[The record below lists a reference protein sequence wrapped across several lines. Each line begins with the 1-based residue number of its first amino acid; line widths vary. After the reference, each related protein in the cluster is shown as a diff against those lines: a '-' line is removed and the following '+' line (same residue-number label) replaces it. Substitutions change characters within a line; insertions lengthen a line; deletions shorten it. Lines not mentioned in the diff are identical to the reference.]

1 MLFLTFSEVW
11 GNELCKRFVSFLCC
25 ALTSVFLPSFLG
37 KLVLLSSG
45 LTPSSEWWPIKA
57 ASKSRNAWKFTTA
70 TSDLDIASSANSCKC
85 SFDFG
90 IIQNGLHFQR
100 IATFFACKQFL
111 NKEKKRFSINL
122 WQQQQQKI
130 SIVCIDFMQC
140 IDLVKANHYL
150 QHLILPFEFL
160 ANGTMVMCDSFPFKQ
175 RRKKCRTMHN
185 VVQFYDICQK
195 KLFIRS
201 RGLFTLSF
209 SNSSVLIKLRLA
221 FCFIVFSNAHRP
233 EFLNRHII
241 TAFVFNMTLFII
253 GNEIH

>member
-1 MLFLTFSEVW
+1 
-11 GNELCKRFVSFLCC
+11 
-25 ALTSVFLPSFLG
+25 
-37 KLVLLSSG
+37 
-45 LTPSSEWWPIKA
+45 
-57 ASKSRNAWKFTTA
+57 
-70 TSDLDIASSANSCKC
+70 
-85 SFDFG
+85 
-90 IIQNGLHFQR
+90 
-100 IATFFACKQFL
+100 
-111 NKEKKRFSINL
+111 
-122 WQQQQQKI
+122 
-130 SIVCIDFMQC
+130 MQC

>member
-1 MLFLTFSEVW
+1 MFVFVIIPQKKTMLFLTFSEVW
-11 GNELCKRFVSFLCC
+11 GNELCKRFVSFFCC

-100 IATFFACKQFL
+100 IASFFACKQFL

-122 WQQQQQKI
+122 WQRQQQKI

-140 IDLVKANHYL
+140 IDINLVKANHYL

-160 ANGTMVMCDSFPFKQ
+160 ANGTMVMCDSFQFKQ

-195 KLFIRS
+195 NYSFALGVF
-201 RGLFTLSF
+201 LLSPF
-209 SNSSVLIKLRLA
+209 RIV
-221 FCFIVFSNAHRP
+221 VFS
-233 EFLNRHII
+233 LNC
-241 TAFVFNMTLFII
+241 AWPFVLLFSVMRIDQ
-253 GNEIH
+253 NS